1 MNREH
6 RGVVHKMPR
15 VALDF
20 AGHWEARSGIWRYG
34 VALARALVRLGR
46 CESIRIPCFDRLP
59 ASSTQELAATGADV
73 IARGPQQRLDQ
84 LESMARRRGR
94 FVPWNRVVPWVLDHG
109 LREIMLRRGLG
120 DADVYHSLS
129 LLRNRVG
136 SARVAATILDLIPL
150 TAPDLCTVPIDR
162 FRRELEHCRRES
174 DVVIV
179 PSYATKADLIEAAG
193 FDSSQIRV
201 IYLGIDH
208 DCFRPQGDRDSSV
221 LRRHGLEDRN
231 YLLYVGAIDRRKN
244 LSTLL
249 DAYLLARRSAAIS
262 LPLVLAGPIIGD
274 MHAFIE
280 RLQRPECR
288 DCVRFLGYCSDSDLP
303 ALYRGARAF
312 CFVSLYEGFGFPPL
326 EAMAC
331 GTPVIASE
339 TSSVGEIVGEA
350 AAKVNP
356 RNVEEIA
363 EAIGVLCSDAETWSR
378 FRNAGIERA
387 GQFTWESAAEQTWR
401 AYVNALDES
410 SEAGLPTCTTQR
422 IAS

>member
-1 MNREH
+1 MKREH
-6 RGVVHKMPR
+6 RGVVRKMPR

-34 VALARALVRLGR
+34 IALARALVRLGR

-59 ASSTQELAATGADV
+59 ASSIQELAATGADV
-73 IARGPQQRLDQ
+73 IARGPQRRLDQ
-84 LESMARRRGR
+84 LESMARRPGR

-109 LREIMLRRGLG
+109 LRNAMLRRGLG
-120 DADVYHSLS
+120 DTEVYHSLS
-129 LLRNRVG
+129 LLRNRVR

-150 TAPDLCTVPIDR
+150 TAPDLCTVPTGR
-162 FRRELEHCRRES
+162 FIRDLEHCRGEC

-179 PSYATKADLIEAAG
+179 PSHATKADLIEAAG
-193 FDSSQIRV
+193 FDPFQIRV
-201 IYLGIDH
+201 IHLGIDH
-208 DCFRPQGDRDSSV
+208 DCFRPQADCDSSV
-221 LRRHGLEDRN
+221 LRRHRLEDRN

-249 DAYLLARRSAAIS
+249 DAYLSARRSAGIS
-262 LPLVLAGPIIGD
+262 IPLVLAGPIIGD
-274 MHAFIE
+274 MHAFLE
-280 RLQRPECR
+280 RLGRPECR
-288 DCVRFLGYCSDSDLP
+288 ECVRYLGYCSDSDLP

-331 GTPVIASE
+331 GTPVIASDN
-339 TSSVGEIVGEA
+339 SSVGEIVGEA
-350 AAKVNP
+350 AARVNP

-363 EAIGVLCSDAETWSR
+363 VAIGMLCCDADAWTR
-378 FRNAGIERA
+378 FRCAGIERA
-387 GQFTWESAAEQTWR
+387 AQFTWESAAEQTWR
-401 AYVNALDES
+401 AYINEPDEL

-422 IAS
+422 MAS

>member
-1 MNREH
+1 
-6 RGVVHKMPR
+6 
-15 VALDF
+15 
-20 AGHWEARSGIWRYG
+20 
-34 VALARALVRLGR
+34 
-46 CESIRIPCFDRLP
+46 
-59 ASSTQELAATGADV
+59 
-73 IARGPQQRLDQ
+73 
-84 LESMARRRGR
+84 
-94 FVPWNRVVPWVLDHG
+94 
-109 LREIMLRRGLG
+109 
-120 DADVYHSLS
+120 
-129 LLRNRVG
+129 
-136 SARVAATILDLIPL
+136 
-150 TAPDLCTVPIDR
+150 
-162 FRRELEHCRRES
+162 
-174 DVVIV
+174 
-179 PSYATKADLIEAAG
+179 
-193 FDSSQIRV
+193 
-201 IYLGIDH
+201 
-208 DCFRPQGDRDSSV
+208 
-221 LRRHGLEDRN
+221 
-231 YLLYVGAIDRRKN
+231 
-244 LSTLL
+244 L

-387 GQFTWESAAEQTWR
+387 GQFTWKSAAEQTWR